1 MLDHV
6 GNLSETTLLIAML
19 WLFCDDSQRVS
30 DGTREF
36 GVRRFPRRDDNVQ
49 RSAGANTSNGR
60 DNNWR
65 IGDLRD
71 VGVDFAQLFEETRE
85 KGFRTVAT
93 DENSGSGSELKRDFP
108 IEENGF
114 KLARKGF
121 NRRAVVEVGIQA
133 KADCADMS
141 VGTTSTFEVQHSI
154 DPAQ

>member
-1 MLDHV
+1 V
-6 GNLSETTLLIAML
+6 GNLSETT
-19 WLFCDDSQRVS
+19 F
-30 DGTREF
+30 GTREF

-93 DENSGSGSELKRDFP
+93 DENSGSGSEL
-108 IEENGF
+108 
-114 KLARKGF
+114 
-121 NRRAVVEVGIQA
+121 
-133 KADCADMS
+133 
-141 VGTTSTFEVQHSI
+141 
-154 DPAQ
+154 